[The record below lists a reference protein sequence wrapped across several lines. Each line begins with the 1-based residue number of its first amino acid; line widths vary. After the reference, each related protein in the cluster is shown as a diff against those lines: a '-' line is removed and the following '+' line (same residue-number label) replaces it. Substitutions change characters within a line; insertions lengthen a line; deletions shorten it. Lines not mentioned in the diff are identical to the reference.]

1 MKSQA
6 KSITGADVRQVVP
19 ALAVMGWITI
29 VLALDQFCSALGQL
43 VLGIA
48 TWMVLGCALWQSPRL
63 LRVQVG
69 IVVVFATVIEY
80 VFSPLLDVYTYRLG
94 GVFGVPSFVPP
105 GHGLVYFAAVT
116 LGTSELFRHYRRP
129 LVAACV
135 VVGGLYSLWGIFL
148 SPQSD
153 ALGAF
158 WYGCLV
164 LFLIFGK
171 QQLVYVGA
179 F

>member
-19 ALAVMGWITI
+19 ALAVMAWITI

-69 IVVVFATVIEY
+69 IVVVSATAVEY
-80 VFSPLLDVYTYRLG
+80 VFSPLLDV
-94 GVFGVPSFVPP
+94 
-105 GHGLVYFAAVT
+105 
-116 LGTSELFRHYRRP
+116 
-129 LVAACV
+129 
-135 VVGGLYSLWGIFL
+135 
-148 SPQSD
+148 
-153 ALGAF
+153 
-158 WYGCLV
+158 
-164 LFLIFGK
+164 
-171 QQLVYVGA
+171 
-179 F
+179 